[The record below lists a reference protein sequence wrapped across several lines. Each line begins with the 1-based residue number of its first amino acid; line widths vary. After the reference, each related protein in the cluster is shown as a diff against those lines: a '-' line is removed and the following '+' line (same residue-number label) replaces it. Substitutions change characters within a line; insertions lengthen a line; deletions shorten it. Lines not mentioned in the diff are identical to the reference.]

1 MTGKAAVVS
10 IPSPSTVLET
20 SKDVYITVSPLG
32 SLATETAEATTLCCK
47 APSRF
52 SGKALFMDK
61 RPGSITDVPGIRVG
75 HSTDLEHATGC
86 TVTLCPPGTVGGV
99 DVRGSA
105 PGTRETDLL
114 RPGNLVDEVH
124 AVLLSGGSAYGL
136 DAASGVMRHLEE
148 NGTGYEVG
156 RAVVPIV
163 PGAVIFDL
171 GLGSATVRPTADD
184 GYAACQ
190 SAAAGEVAEGSV
202 GAGTGATVG
211 KALGMNCAVKGGL
224 GICSLDMG
232 DGLIVSAIAVVN
244 ALGDVVDPETGSVIA
259 APRTEDGGG
268 FHSTVELM
276 SRPRSEW
283 PQAQAVAG
291 GNTTIGV
298 VATNASLSK
307 EQANKLAERGQ
318 DGIAIAVRPSHTMGD
333 GDTVFA
339 LATGGCQGR
348 VDSMQL
354 TRLGAVAASV
364 MARAVVRGV
373 TQAVGL
379 AGVPGARELAR

>member
-1 MTGKAAVVS
+1 
-10 IPSPSTVLET
+10 
-20 SKDVYITVSPLG
+20 
-32 SLATETAEATTLCCK
+32 
-47 APSRF
+47 
-52 SGKALFMDK
+52 MDK
-61 RPGSITDVPGIRVG
+61 RAGSITDIPGIRVG

-86 TVTLCPPGTVGGV
+86 TVVLCPSGAVGGV

-136 DAASGVMRHLEE
+136 DAASGVMRYLEE
-148 NGTGYEVG
+148 NGAGYEVG
-156 RAVVPIV
+156 PAVVPIV
-163 PGAVIFDL
+163 PAAIIFDL
-171 GLGSATVRPTADD
+171 GLGSPNVRPTADD

-190 SAAAGEVAEGSV
+190 SAASGEPAEGSV

-211 KALGMNCAVKGGL
+211 KALGMSRAVKGGL
-224 GICSLDMG
+224 GACSRDLG
-232 DGLIVSAIAVVN
+232 DGLVVSAMAVVN
-244 ALGDVVDPETGSVIA
+244 AWGDVVDPETARVVA
-259 APRTEDGGG
+259 APRTEDGIG

-276 SRPRSEW
+276 ARPRS
-283 PQAQAVAG
+283 QAQAVAG

-318 DGIAIAVRPSHTMGD
+318 DGIALAVRPSHTMGD

-339 LATGGCQGR
+339 LATGGWPGR
-348 VDSMQL
+348 VDRTQL

-364 MARAVVRGV
+364 MAQAVVRGV
-373 TQAVGL
+373 TQASGL
-379 AGVPGARELAR
+379 AGVPSINELVR

>member
-1 MTGKAAVVS
+1 MFKS
-10 IPSPSTVLET
+10 E
-20 SKDVYITVSPLG
+20 SPLG

-52 SGKALFMDK
+52 PGKALFMGK
-61 RPGSITDVPGIRVG
+61 RPGSITDIPGIKVG
-75 HSTDLEHATGC
+75 HRTDLEHATGC
-86 TVTLCPPGTVGGV
+86 TVVLCPQGAVGGV

-114 RPGNLVDEVH
+114 RPGNLVNEVH

-136 DAASGVMRHLEE
+136 DAASGVMRYLEE
-148 NGTGYEVG
+148 NGAGYEIGSV
-156 RAVVPIV
+156 VVPIV
-163 PGAVIFDL
+163 PGAIIFDL
-171 GLGSATVRPTADD
+171 GLGSSNVRPTAAD

-190 SAAAGEVAEGSV
+190 SAASGEVGEGTV
-202 GAGTGATVG
+202 GAGTGATVA
-211 KALGMNCAVKGGL
+211 KALGMRHAVKGGL
-224 GICSLDMG
+224 GICSLDIG

-244 ALGDVVDPETGSVIA
+244 AWGDVVDPETGRAIA
-259 APRTEDGGG
+259 APRAEDDG

-276 SRPRSEW
+276 TRPRSEW

-298 VATNASLSK
+298 LATNAALSK

-318 DGIAIAVRPSHTMGD
+318 DGIALAVRPSHTMGD

-339 LATGGCQGR
+339 LATGAWQGQ
-348 VDSMQL
+348 VDHMQL
-354 TRLGAVAASV
+354 TRLGAVAALA
-364 MARAVVRGV
+364 MAQAVVRGV
-373 TQAVGL
+373 TQASGL
-379 AGVPGARELAR
+379 AGVPGVRELER

>member
-1 MTGKAAVVS
+1 MFRN
-10 IPSPSTVLET
+10 E
-20 SKDVYITVSPLG
+20 SPLG
-32 SLATETAEATTLCCK
+32 SLATETAEATMLCCK

-61 RPGSITDVPGIRVG
+61 RPGSITDIPGIRVG

-86 TVTLCPPGTVGGV
+86 TVVLCPQGTVGGV

-114 RPGNLVDEVH
+114 KPGNLVNEVH
-124 AVLLSGGSAYGL
+124 GVLLSGGSAYGL
-136 DAASGVMRHLEE
+136 DAASGVMRYLEE
-148 NGTGYEVG
+148 QGTGYEIG
-156 RAVVPIV
+156 RVVVPIV
-163 PGAVIFDL
+163 PGAIIFDL
-171 GLGSATVRPTADD
+171 GLGSSNVRPTADD
-184 GYAACQ
+184 GYTACQ
-190 SAAAGEVAEGSV
+190 SAVSGEVGEGTV
-202 GAGTGATVG
+202 GAGTGATVA
-211 KALGMNCAVKGGL
+211 KALGMRHAVKGGL
-224 GICSLDMG
+224 GICSLDLG

-244 ALGDVVDPETGSVIA
+244 ALGDVVDPETGCVIA
-259 APRTEDGGG
+259 APRTEDDNG

-298 VATNASLSK
+298 LSTNAALSK

-318 DGIAIAVRPSHTMGD
+318 DGIALAVRPSHTMGD

-339 LATGGCQGR
+339 LATGAWQGQ
-348 VDSMQL
+348 VDHMQL

-364 MARAVVRGV
+364 MAQAVVRGV
-373 TQAVGL
+373 TQANGL
-379 AGVPGARELAR
+379 AGVPGVKELER

>member
-1 MTGKAAVVS
+1 MFRN
-10 IPSPSTVLET
+10 E
-20 SKDVYITVSPLG
+20 SPLG
-32 SLATETAEATTLCCK
+32 SLMTETAEATTLCCK

-52 SGKALFMDK
+52 LGKALFMDT
-61 RPGSITDVPGIRVG
+61 RPGSITDIPGIRVG
-75 HSTDLEHATGC
+75 HTTDLEHATGC
-86 TVTLCPPGTVGGV
+86 TVLLCPQGTVGGV

-114 RPGNLVDEVH
+114 RPGNLVNEVH

-136 DAASGVMRHLEE
+136 DAASGVMRYLEE
-148 NGTGYEVG
+148 NGTGYEIGSV
-156 RAVVPIV
+156 VVPIV
-163 PGAVIFDL
+163 PGAIIFDL
-171 GLGSATVRPTADD
+171 GLGSSKVRPTADD

-190 SAAAGEVAEGSV
+190 SAASGELEEGAV
-202 GAGTGATVG
+202 GAGTGATVA
-211 KALGMNCAVKGGL
+211 KALGLGHAVKGGL
-224 GICSLDMG
+224 GTCSRGLG

-244 ALGDVVDPETGSVIA
+244 AVGDVVDPETGCVIA
-259 APRTEDGGG
+259 APRTEDDGG

-283 PQAQAVAG
+283 PQAQTVAG

-298 VATNASLSK
+298 LATNAFLSK

-318 DGIAIAVRPSHTMGD
+318 DGIALAVRPSHTMGD

-339 LATGGCQGR
+339 LATGAWRGR
-348 VDSMQL
+348 MDHMQL

-364 MARAVVRGV
+364 MAQAVVRGV
-373 TQAVGL
+373 TQASGL
-379 AGVPGARELAR
+379 AGVPGIRELER